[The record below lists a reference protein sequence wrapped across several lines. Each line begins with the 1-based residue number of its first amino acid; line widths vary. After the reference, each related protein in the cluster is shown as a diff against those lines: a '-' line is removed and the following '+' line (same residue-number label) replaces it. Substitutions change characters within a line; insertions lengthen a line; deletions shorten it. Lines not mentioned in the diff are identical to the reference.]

1 MMVIRNFAAD
11 APQLLLNLYN
21 RCSIVP
27 GFNVNAKF
35 ELRDLIPVGIAALV
49 IIIDQ
54 LTKLWIMTSFA
65 LYEQQNVI
73 PGLFDL
79 VYVTNT
85 GAAFGFLAGSKNLL
99 RQVFF
104 VGVAIVALVVIVY
117 AYGHLKRQGKI
128 FVYALGLIG
137 GGAIGNLIDRLR
149 FGSVVD
155 FLDFYL
161 GSYHWPAFN
170 AADSA
175 ITVGVGLFLLGT
187 LLQHIKEGKK

>member
-1 MMVIRNFAAD
+1 
-11 APQLLLNLYN
+11 
-21 RCSIVP
+21 
-27 GFNVNAKF
+27 VNAKF

-54 LTKLWIMTSFA
+54 LTKLWIMTNFA

-99 RQVFF
+99 RQAFF

-117 AYGHLKRQGKI
+117 AYGHLKKQGKI

-187 LLQHIKEGKK
+187 LLQHIEETEEVPKV